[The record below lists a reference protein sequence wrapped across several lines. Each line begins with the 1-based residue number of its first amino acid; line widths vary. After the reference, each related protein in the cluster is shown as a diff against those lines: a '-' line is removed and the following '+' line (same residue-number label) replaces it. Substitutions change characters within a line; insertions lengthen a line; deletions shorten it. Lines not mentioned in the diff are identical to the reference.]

1 MFSDERKVT
10 LDIFIRS
17 NAFLPFILAKFGI
30 GGLPY

>member
-10 LDIFIRS
+10 LDILTRS
-17 NAFLPFILAKFGI
+17 KAFLPFIPAKFGI